1 MKISAQPLAAIRALL
16 PVLALVTV
24 IVTGVVLGVE
34 VMLLVLAF
42 FALIGVILLLWSSVQ
57 SLAGQSPL
65 TLDEALTLAAPSA
78 EEEQKRAALRALKD
92 IEYERSV
99 GKISPED
106 YAEFSARYRA
116 EAMRLMQLLDEGE
129 KPAVAQI
136 DALIEKRLAER
147 ERAAA
152 NKASKANEPEEPS
165 SDEPSSNDAPTEDSA
180 SDTQNE
186 DSENDADKGAES
198 AGSPASDP
206 EPQTDDESAPSSAK
220 PEKEKSA

>member
-1 MKISAQPLAAIRALL
+1 MKISTQPLAALRALL
-16 PVLALVTV
+16 PLAALVTV
-24 IVTGVVLGVE
+24 IVTGVLLGVE

-42 FALIGVILLLWSSVQ
+42 FSLIGVILLLWSSVQ

-106 YAEFSARYRA
+106 YAEFSARYRT

-136 DALIEKRLAER
+136 DALVEKRLAER
-147 ERAAA
+147 ERRAAE
-152 NKASKANEPEEPS
+152 KARNTDEPS
-165 SDEPSSNDAPTEDSA
+165 SDEPTEDSA
-180 SDTQNE
+180 SDPE
-186 DSENDADKGAES
+186 SGADETA
-198 AGSPASDP
+198 A
-206 EPQTDDESAPSSAK
+206 DETAADETTADETAPSSAK

>member
-16 PVLALVTV
+16 PVAALVTV

-42 FALIGVILLLWSSVQ
+42 FSLVGVILLLWSSVQ

-106 YAEFSARYRA
+106 YAEFSARYRT

-136 DALIEKRLAER
+136 DALVEKRLAER
-147 ERAAA
+147 ERDSAK
-152 NKASKANEPEEPS
+152 KASKADEREDPS
-165 SDEPSSNDAPTEDSA
+165 SDEPSSDDSA
-180 SDTQNE
+180 SDARDE
-186 DSENDADKGAES
+186 DTESDADSSAAS

-206 EPQTDDESAPSSAK
+206 EPEADDEPPPPSAK

>member
-1 MKISAQPLAAIRALL
+1 MKISAQPLAVLRALL

-24 IVTGVVLGVE
+24 IVTGVMVGVE
-34 VMLLVLAF
+34 VMLLVIAF
-42 FALIGVILLLWSSVQ
+42 FSLIGVIMLLWSSVQ

-106 YAEFSARYRA
+106 YAEFSARYRT

-136 DALIEKRLAER
+136 DALVEKRLAER
-147 ERAAA
+147 DRAAA
-152 NKASKANEPEEPS
+152 EKVNQ
-165 SDEPSSNDAPTEDSA
+165 SDEPAEDSA
-180 SDTQNE
+180 SDAM
-186 DSENDADKGAES
+186 DDADADEPADETPL
-198 AGSPASDP
+198 AGPDPAAD
-206 EPQTDDESAPSSAK
+206 EPAPSSAK

>member
-1 MKISAQPLAAIRALL
+1 M
-16 PVLALVTV
+16 V
-24 IVTGVVLGVE
+24 GVE

-42 FALIGVILLLWSSVQ
+42 FSLIGVIMLLWSSVQ

-106 YAEFSARYRA
+106 YAEFSARYRT

-136 DALIEKRLAER
+136 DALVEKRLAER
-147 ERAAA
+147 ERVAAK
-152 NKASKANEPEEPS
+152 KASKAAEAS
-165 SDEPSSNDAPTEDSA
+165 SDEASSDEASTDEASTEDSA
-180 SDTQNE
+180 SDAREADT
-186 DSENDADKGAES
+186 ENDADSGAES

-206 EPQTDDESAPSSAK
+206 EPAADEPAPPSAK